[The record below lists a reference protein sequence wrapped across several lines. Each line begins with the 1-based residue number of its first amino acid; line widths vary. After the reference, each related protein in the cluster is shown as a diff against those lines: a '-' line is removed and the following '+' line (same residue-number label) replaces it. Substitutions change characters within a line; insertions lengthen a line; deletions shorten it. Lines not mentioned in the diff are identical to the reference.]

1 MKRSHVVEWIFNTGW
16 APIAAV
22 GLIIVVFLA
31 GSAVGSRSAR
41 NSIEEAAAV
50 EQVTAADATE
60 SRSFVVIVSGTDC
73 RVSY

>member
-1 MKRSHVVEWIFNTGW
+1 MKRSPVVEWIFNTGW

-41 NSIEEAAAV
+41 NSIKEAAAV

-60 SRSFVVIVSGTDC
+60 SPSFVVIVNGTDC